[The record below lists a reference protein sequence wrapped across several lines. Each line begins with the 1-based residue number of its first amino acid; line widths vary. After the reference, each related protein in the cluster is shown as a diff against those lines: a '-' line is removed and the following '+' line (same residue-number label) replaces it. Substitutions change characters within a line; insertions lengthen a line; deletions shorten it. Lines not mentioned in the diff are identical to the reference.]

1 MAAVV
6 RPVGINDANLG
17 DGRIALLI
25 GKVLLAEGEV
35 SQVHSKAV
43 RSNELLE
50 AVLVKGVKALKNLY
64 VCRLRDGNL
73 ESLGQLKGSLA
84 SFNGVD
90 QVVFDGGNVCLSE
103 VSGQHIEA
111 SGAHQWTLSLADELH
126 TFSCRVCA
134 LVKLTRQKLN
144 SKRTNSRTF
153 RRKLWH
159 GTAGKIGLWL
169 GENGGDAGLKEF
181 L

>member
-1 MAAVV
+1 M
-6 RPVGINDANLG
+6 
-17 DGRIALLI
+17 
-25 GKVLLAEGEV
+25 
-35 SQVHSKAV
+35 

-64 VCRLRDGNL
+64 ISRLWNGNL
-73 ESLGQLKGSLA
+73 EGLGQLKGSLA
-84 SFNGVD
+84 SLNGVD
-90 QVVFDGGNVCLSE
+90 QVVLDGGNVCLCE
-103 VSGQHIEA
+103 VSGQHINA
-111 SGAHQWTLSLADELH
+111 SRADKRALSLADKLH
-126 TFSCRVCA
+126 TLSCGVCA
-134 LVKLTRQKLN
+134 LVKLARQKLN
-144 SKRTNSRTF
+144 SKRMNSRTF

>member
-1 MAAVV
+1 MF
-6 RPVGINDANLG
+6 
-17 DGRIALLI
+17 I
-25 GKVLLAEGEV
+25 GEVLLAEGEV

-64 VCRLRDGNL
+64 VSRLWNGNL
-73 ESLGQLKGSLA
+73 EGLGQLKGSLA
-84 SFNGVD
+84 SLNRVD
-90 QVVFDGGNVCLSE
+90 QVILDGSNVCLSE
-103 VSGQHIEA
+103 VSGQHVEA
-111 SGAHQWTLSLADELH
+111 SRAHKWTLSLADELH
-126 TFSCRVCA
+126 TLSCGVCA
-134 LVKLTRQKLN
+134 LVKLARQKLN
-144 SKRTNSRTF
+144 SKRMNSRTF